1 MSAEAG
7 QRSATAAPFRLA
19 PEHRRVFAGL
29 MLGMFVAATSQM
41 IVAPAMPR
49 IVAELG
55 GMEHYS
61 WVAIAAMLVS
71 AVSVPVIGKLSDL
84 YGRRGFYL
92 AGLVVFMIGS
102 VVSGSAQAFWMLIL
116 GRGIQGLGMGTLMP
130 LSQTVIG
137 DMIPARQRGKYQ
149 GIMGSVF
156 GVSSVVGP
164 ITGGWITDNW
174 GWRALFFVMV
184 PIGLAALALIARFL
198 HLPFQR
204 REAKVDVPGIVTLTV
219 GLVTT
224 LLATSWGGT
233 TYGWAS
239 PQILGLY
246 AVGVLALVVFVL
258 VERKA
263 EEPVVPLRLFRS
275 SVFTLSIVASFGI
288 AMVMFGAMIY
298 IPVFAQGVVGIDAT
312 NSGLVLMPLMVSM
325 IFLGIVAGAL
335 VTRTGRYKPVLLV
348 GVAVMGLGAWLLSR
362 LDYTATQTELTEA
375 MVVMGIG
382 LGLAMQ
388 LFVLVV
394 QNSVTRRDL
403 GVATA
408 STQFFRN
415 VGSTVGIAVFGT
427 IMTAGLGEAIAS
439 HLPPALAAQMK
450 ATGGGSANSVLD
462 PDKLKGLP
470 PVVANAVHQGLAE
483 QLHTVFLLGVPIMA
497 VVFVTTLFIKPL
509 PLRDTTHD
517 DGKHHDLEEF
527 GHELLDSMS
536 QSTPEEGQA
545 AGERTGARV

>member
-7 QRSATAAPFRLA
+7 QRSASAAAYRMA

-84 YGRRGFYL
+84 YGRRSFYL

-198 HLPFQR
+198 HLPFER
-204 REAKVDVPGIVTLTV
+204 REAKVDKAGIITLTG
-219 GLVTT
+219 GLVAT

-233 TYGWAS
+233 TYGWGS

-246 AVGVLALVVFVL
+246 GVGAVALIAFVL
-258 VERKA
+258 VERRA

-275 SVFTLSIVASFGI
+275 SVFTLSIIASFGI
-288 AMVMFGAMIY
+288 AMVMFGSMIY
-298 IPVFAQGVVGIDAT
+298 LPVFAQGVVGIDAT

-325 IFLGIVAGAL
+325 IVLGIVAGAF
-335 VTRTGRYKPVLLV
+335 VTRTGHYKGVLLL
-348 GVAVMGLGAWLLSR
+348 GAAVMGLGAWMLSR
-362 LDYTATQTELTEA
+362 LTFTATQTELTEA
-375 MVVMGIG
+375 MVVMGVG

-394 QNSVTRRDL
+394 QNSVSRRDL

-427 IMTAGLGEAIAS
+427 IMTSGLAEAVAS
-439 HLPPALAAQMK
+439 HLPPAVAAQMP
-450 ATGGGSANSVLD
+450 ASGGSANSVLD
-462 PDKLKGLP
+462 PEQLQALP
-470 PVVANAVHQGLAE
+470 PVVANAVRQGLAE
-483 QLHTVFLLGVPIMA
+483 QLHTVFLLGVPIMV
-497 VVFVTTLFIKPL
+497 VVFVTTLFIKAL
-509 PLRDTTHD
+509 PLRETTHE
-517 DGKHHDLEEF
+517 DGRHHDLEEL
-527 GHELLDSMS
+527 GTELLDSMS
-536 QSTPEEGQA
+536 QTTPDEGQA
-545 AGERTGARV
+545 AGERPGVRV

>member
-7 QRSATAAPFRLA
+7 QRTAPAAPYRMA

-71 AVSVPVIGKLSDL
+71 AVSVPVVGKLSDL
-84 YGRRGFYL
+84 YGRRSFYL

-164 ITGGWITDNW
+164 ITGGWITDSW

-184 PIGLAALALIARFL
+184 PIGLAALVLIARFL

-204 REAKVDVPGIVTLTV
+204 REAKVDMTGIVTLTV

-246 AVGVLALVVFVL
+246 AVGALALVTFVL
-258 VERKA
+258 VERRA

-325 IFLGIVAGAL
+325 IVLGIVAGAL
-335 VTRTGRYKPVLLV
+335 VTRTGRYKEVMLL
-348 GVAVMGLGAWLLSR
+348 GVAVMGLGAWMLSR
-362 LDYTATQTELTEA
+362 LDYTATQAELTEA

-394 QNSVTRRDL
+394 QNAVTRRDL

-439 HLPPALAAQMK
+439 HLPPAVAAQMQ
-450 ATGGGSANSVLD
+450 ASGSSANSVLD
-462 PDKLKGLP
+462 PDRLRGLP
-470 PVVANAVHQGLAE
+470 PVVANAVRQGLAE

-497 VVFVTTLFIKPL
+497 LVFVTTLFIKAL
-509 PLRDTTHD
+509 PLRETAHD

-527 GHELLDSMS
+527 GNELLDSMS
-536 QSTPEEGQA
+536 QSAPEDEQA
-545 AGERTGARV
+545 AGEKAGVRV

>member
-1 MSAEAG
+1 MSAEPRR
-7 QRSATAAPFRLA
+7 RSGSSGTYRMA

-71 AVSVPVIGKLSDL
+71 AVSVPVVGKLSDL

-102 VVSGSAQAFWMLIL
+102 VVSGSAQEFWQLIL

-156 GVSSVVGP
+156 GLSSVAGP

-174 GWRALFFVMV
+174 GWRALFFVTV
-184 PIGLAALALIARFL
+184 PIGLVALALIARFL
-198 HLPFQR
+198 HLPFER
-204 REAKVDVPGIVTLTV
+204 REAKVDVAGIVTLTI
-219 GLVTT
+219 GLVAT

-233 TYGWAS
+233 TYAWDS

-246 AVGVLALVVFVL
+246 AAGGMALAAFVL
-258 VERKA
+258 VEQRA

-275 SVFTLSIVASFGI
+275 SVFTLSIIASFGI

-325 IFLGIVAGAL
+325 IVLGIVAGAI
-335 VTRTGRYKPVLLV
+335 VTRTGRYKEVMLL
-348 GVAVMGLGAWLLSR
+348 GVAVMGLGSWLLSR
-362 LDYTATQTELTEA
+362 LDHTATQAELTEA
-375 MVVMGIG
+375 MVVMGLG

-394 QNSVTRRDL
+394 QNAVTPRDL

-427 IMTAGLGEAIAS
+427 LMTSGLGQAIAS
-439 HLPPALAAQMK
+439 HLPPAAAAQMP
-450 ATGGGSANSVLD
+450 TGGGSANSVLD
-462 PDKLKGLP
+462 PEKLQALP
-470 PVVANAVHQGLAE
+470 PVVADAVRQGLAE
-483 QLHTVFLLGVPIMA
+483 QLHTVFLLGVPIL
-497 VVFVTTLFIKPL
+497 VLVFLATLLIKPL
-509 PLRDTTHD
+509 PLRETTHD
-517 DGKHHDLEEF
+517 DGRHHDLEEF
-527 GHELLDSMS
+527 GHELLDTMA
-536 QSTPEEGQA
+536 QSVAEERRPSR
-545 AGERTGARV
+545 ETTGIRV

>member
-1 MSAEAG
+1 M
-7 QRSATAAPFRLA
+7 A

-71 AVSVPVIGKLSDL
+71 AVSVPVVGKLSDL

-156 GVSSVVGP
+156 GLSSVAGP

-174 GWRALFFVMV
+174 GWRALFFVTV
-184 PIGLAALALIARFL
+184 PIGLVALVLIARFL

-204 REAKVDVPGIVTLTV
+204 RNAKVDVAGIVTLTV

-233 TYGWAS
+233 TYSWDS

-246 AVGVLALVVFVL
+246 GVGALALVAFVG
-258 VERKA
+258 VERRA

-275 SVFTLSIVASFGI
+275 TVFTLSIVASFGI

-312 NSGLVLMPLMVSM
+312 SSGLVLMPLMVSM
-325 IFLGIVAGAL
+325 IVLGILAGAI
-335 VTRTGRYKPVLLV
+335 VTRTGRYKGIMLF
-348 GVAVMGLGAWLLSR
+348 GVAVMGLGSWLLSR
-362 LDYTATQTELTEA
+362 LDYTATQAELTEA
-375 MVVMGIG
+375 MVVMGVG

-388 LFVLVV
+388 LYVLVV
-394 QNSVTRRDL
+394 QNAVASRDL

-415 VGSTVGIAVFGT
+415 VGSTVGIAVFGSL
-427 IMTAGLGEAIAS
+427 MTSGLGAAIAS
-439 HLPPALAAQMK
+439 HLPPAAA
-450 ATGGGSANSVLD
+450 ARLPAGGGSANSVLD
-462 PDKLKGLP
+462 PERLRALP
-470 PVVANAVHQGLAE
+470 PVVADAVRRGLAE
-483 QLHTVFLLGVPIMA
+483 QLHTVFLLGIPILLL
-497 VVFVTTLFIKPL
+497 VFVTTLFIRHV
-509 PLRDTTHD
+509 PLRETTHG
-517 DGKHHDLEEF
+517 DGRPHDLEDF
-527 GHELLDSMS
+527 GNELLDTMS
-536 QSTPEEGQA
+536 QSTAEEGQPT
-545 AGERTGARV
+545 AGRAGARV

>member
-7 QRSATAAPFRLA
+7 RRSASAAPYRLA

-84 YGRRGFYL
+84 YGRRRFYL

-149 GIMGSVF
+149 GLMGSVF
-156 GVSSVVGP
+156 GVSSVAGP
-164 ITGGWITDNW
+164 ITGGWITDSW
-174 GWRALFFVMV
+174 GWRALFFVTV
-184 PIGLAALALIARFL
+184 PIGLAALVLIARFL

-204 REAKVDVPGIVTLTV
+204 RDAKVDVAGIVTLAV

-233 TYGWAS
+233 TYSWSS

-246 AVGVLALVVFVL
+246 AVGALALVAFVFI
-258 VERKA
+258 ERRV

-288 AMVMFGAMIY
+288 AMVMFGVMIY

-325 IFLGIVAGAL
+325 IVLGIVAGAL
-335 VTRTGRYKPVLLV
+335 VTRTGRYKEIMLL

-362 LDYTATQTELTEA
+362 LDYTATQAELTEA
-375 MVVMGIG
+375 MVVMGVG

-394 QNSVTRRDL
+394 QNAVTPRDL

-427 IMTAGLGEAIAS
+427 IMTSGLGEAIAS
-439 HLPPALAAQMK
+439 HLPRAAAAQLS
-450 ATGGGSANSVLD
+450 AGGVSANSVLD
-462 PDKLKGLP
+462 PEKLQALP
-470 PVVANAVHQGLAE
+470 PVVASAVRQGLAE
-483 QLHTVFLLGVPIMA
+483 QLHTVFLLGVPIM
-497 VVFVTTLFIKPL
+497 VLVFVTTLFVKSL
-509 PLRDTTHD
+509 PLRETTHE
-517 DGKHHDLEEF
+517 DGKHHDIEVF
-527 GHELLDSMS
+527 GNELLDTMS
-536 QSTPEEGQA
+536 QSAPDEGQETR
-545 AGERTGARV
+545 ERSVRV